1 MARVDGPRVM
11 IARHTADATSR
22 FGRKSLARFA
32 SMSLRGGGRLY
43 LDVWT
48 GPGKTPDRLRAV
60 PLDQVARDADRPGCQ
75 NRADQGATCPRGY
88 PALEP
93 WTIGGPM
100 GLRDIA
106 VRLRRPEG
114 DLASRVE
121 ALEADVLELR
131 RHNVRLAEIA
141 DVVQEL
147 LVPLASR
154 DQARID
160 EAIEKFSKSL

>member
-1 MARVDGPRVM
+1 
-11 IARHTADATSR
+11 
-22 FGRKSLARFA
+22 
-32 SMSLRGGGRLY
+32 
-43 LDVWT
+43 
-48 GPGKTPDRLRAV
+48 
-60 PLDQVARDADRPGCQ
+60 
-75 NRADQGATCPRGY
+75 
-88 PALEP
+88 
-93 WTIGGPM
+93 M
-100 GLRDIA
+100 GLREIA
-106 VRLRRPEG
+106 SRVKGQGWRGDG
-114 DLASRVE
+114 DLAARVQ

>member
-1 MARVDGPRVM
+1 MGLKDVA
-11 IARHTADATSR
+11 
-22 FGRKSLARFA
+22 
-32 SMSLRGGGRLY
+32 GRLR
-43 LDVWT
+43 
-48 GPGKTPDRLRAV
+48 PRLGHS
-60 PLDQVARDADRPGCQ
+60 DD
-75 NRADQGATCPRGY
+75 
-88 PALEP
+88 
-93 WTIGGPM
+93 
-100 GLRDIA
+100 
-106 VRLRRPEG
+106 LRR
-114 DLASRVE
+114 RVE

>member
-1 MARVDGPRVM
+1 MGLKDAVGRLKPKLGLGD
-11 IARHTADATSR
+11 AD
-22 FGRKSLARFA
+22 LAR
-32 SMSLRGGGRLY
+32 
-43 LDVWT
+43 
-48 GPGKTPDRLRAV
+48 
-60 PLDQVARDADRPGCQ
+60 
-75 NRADQGATCPRGY
+75 
-88 PALEP
+88 
-93 WTIGGPM
+93 
-100 GLRDIA
+100 
-106 VRLRRPEG
+106 
-114 DLASRVE
+114 RVE

>member
-1 MARVDGPRVM
+1 MGLKDVAGRFRPRLGQS
-11 IARHTADATSR
+11 DD
-22 FGRKSLARFA
+22 LAR
-32 SMSLRGGGRLY
+32 
-43 LDVWT
+43 
-48 GPGKTPDRLRAV
+48 
-60 PLDQVARDADRPGCQ
+60 
-75 NRADQGATCPRGY
+75 
-88 PALEP
+88 
-93 WTIGGPM
+93 
-100 GLRDIA
+100 
-106 VRLRRPEG
+106 
-114 DLASRVE
+114 RVE

>member
-1 MARVDGPRVM
+1 MGLKDVAGRLRPRLGQS
-11 IARHTADATSR
+11 DD
-22 FGRKSLARFA
+22 LAR
-32 SMSLRGGGRLY
+32 
-43 LDVWT
+43 
-48 GPGKTPDRLRAV
+48 
-60 PLDQVARDADRPGCQ
+60 
-75 NRADQGATCPRGY
+75 
-88 PALEP
+88 
-93 WTIGGPM
+93 
-100 GLRDIA
+100 
-106 VRLRRPEG
+106 
-114 DLASRVE
+114 RVS